1 MPADG
6 FFDFSIKQ
14 FPDNITA
21 GHVSK
26 SRISTSSVGLAVGKR
41 YLRNKYILVR
51 DNYASIEV
59 NKSSLNAQ
67 NANQN
72 QNDINRSSLKVQD
85 ANQNRNSVINSNIHE
100 SSIGEYS

>member
-6 FFDFSIKQ
+6 FFDFAIKQ

-21 GHVSK
+21 GYVSK
-26 SRISTSSVGLAVGKR
+26 RISTSNVGLAAGKR

-67 NANQN
+67 NDNQN

-85 ANQNRNSVINSNIHE
+85 ANLNRNSVINSNIHD